1 MKTLKIGL
9 FGCGTVGSGV
19 YRILTEQRGR
29 IARETGVDIE
39 IAHVCVRHPEKERDV
54 VLPREIITTDAEAVL
69 DDPTIDVIIEVI
81 GGERDALG
89 IIARALTQ
97 GRNVVTANKDVV
109 ARYLPELRTLEDLHG
124 GHLFYG
130 ASVCGSVPILK
141 IIDETLLTDRVTALR
156 GVVNG
161 STNFILTR
169 LADGWSRDEA
179 LSLAEANGFL
189 EADPTADLSGAD
201 AARKLSILAFHA
213 FGRHIS
219 PDRVETCGIDF
230 VTSDDLDRAASSGA
244 TIKLVAE
251 ARYEGDALIL
261 SVAPRAVP
269 LDSPLASVRDEV
281 NIVEIDCEGIGTQR
295 FIGKGAGSYPTANA
309 VVSDLLD
316 IVARRRYRRQA
327 SVAEER
333 FVAA

>member
-54 VLPREIITTDAEAVL
+54 VLPREIVTTDAEAVL

-161 STNFILTR
+161 SCGRER
-169 LADGWSRDEA
+169 LGEW
-179 LSLAEANGFL
+179 
-189 EADPTADLSGAD
+189 LSGRGVGWHGGFRGGRCRRGRRGRCGPGCRGCRG
-201 AARKLSILAFHA
+201 ARW
-213 FGRHIS
+213 GRAW
-219 PDRVETCGIDF
+219 R
-230 VTSDDLDRAASSGA
+230 
-244 TIKLVAE
+244 
-251 ARYEGDALIL
+251 
-261 SVAPRAVP
+261 
-269 LDSPLASVRDEV
+269 
-281 NIVEIDCEGIGTQR
+281 
-295 FIGKGAGSYPTANA
+295 
-309 VVSDLLD
+309 
-316 IVARRRYRRQA
+316 
-327 SVAEER
+327 
-333 FVAA
+333 